1 MRDRWPKIEAIK
13 PPAASRSERIRE
25 LLAAPFAISPII
37 QHFWLPGVIG
47 ILCLTIAMSQDVGW
61 LALLGAVLAAPVIW
75 ALAVLILVYFPY
87 LLYDA
92 IRRRFH
98 SR

>member
-13 PPAASRSERIRE
+13 PPAASRSERIRD
-25 LLAAPFAISPII
+25 L
-37 QHFWLPGVIG
+37 
-47 ILCLTIAMSQDVGW
+47 
-61 LALLGAVLAAPVIW
+61 LAAPVIW

-92 IRRRFH
+92 IRCRFH